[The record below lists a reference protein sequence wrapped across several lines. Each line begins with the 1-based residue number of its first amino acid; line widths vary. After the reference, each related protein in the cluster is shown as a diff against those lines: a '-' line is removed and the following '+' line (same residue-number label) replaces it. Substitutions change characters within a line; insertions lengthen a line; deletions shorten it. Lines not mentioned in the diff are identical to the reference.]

1 MYGGYLFFFSRTE
14 QHSSN
19 EELLNGSIWTSRE
32 ENWDRIPGFKAL
44 RSTYIY
50 KSGNIYF
57 TGGTLLI
64 VSNAQLPAPAA
75 DIYF

>member
-1 MYGGYLFFFSRTE
+1 MYGGYFFSRTE

-50 KSGNIYF
+50 INLAISI
-57 TGGTLLI
+57 
-64 VSNAQLPAPAA
+64 LPEERS
-75 DIYF
+75 